1 MKKEDNIYIA
11 GHKGLVGSSILN
23 LLKLNGYKNIITI
36 DRKKLD
42 LRDYNKV
49 MKFFSKRK
57 LDYMIMAAAK
67 AGGILANNNY
77 QKDFFLENIEIQN
90 SLLQLALSKKI
101 KRTIF
106 LGTSC
111 IYPKFTKTPIRES
124 SLLTGKLEKT
134 NQCYAI
140 AKIAGIK
147 LCEALFENHNIDIV
161 CLMPTNVYG
170 QNDHFDKDYGH
181 VIPAMISKV
190 EEAIKKKKK
199 SISLL
204 GTGQPMREFIHTDD
218 LANAIFQS
226 LKVSK
231 QKLNKIFKKNLPLIN
246 VGTGDEISI
255 KNLANLITKYYDYK
269 GNIIFDSTFPDG
281 TFKKNLNSSLIKK
294 IGWKHKIK
302 LKKGLKD
309 LITLRRKKYVLQ

>member
-1 MKKEDNIYIA
+1 
-11 GHKGLVGSSILN
+11 
-23 LLKLNGYKNIITI
+23 
-36 DRKKLD
+36 
-42 LRDYNKV
+42 

-302 LKKGLKD
+302 LKKGFYTRQQNKVEQR
-309 LITLRRKKYVLQ
+309 TLPKINS

>member
-1 MKKEDNIYIA
+1 M
-11 GHKGLVGSSILN
+11 
-23 LLKLNGYKNIITI
+23 
-36 DRKKLD
+36 
-42 LRDYNKV
+42 
-49 MKFFSKRK
+49 
-57 LDYMIMAAAK
+57 
-67 AGGILANNNY
+67 
-77 QKDFFLENIEIQN
+77 
-90 SLLQLALSKKI
+90 
-101 KRTIF
+101 
-106 LGTSC
+106 
-111 IYPKFTKTPIRES
+111 
-124 SLLTGKLEKT
+124 
-134 NQCYAI
+134 
-140 AKIAGIK
+140 
-147 LCEALFENHNIDIV
+147 
-161 CLMPTNVYG
+161 
-170 QNDHFDKDYGH
+170 
-181 VIPAMISKV
+181 
-190 EEAIKKKKK
+190 
-199 SISLL
+199 

-302 LKKGLKD
+302 LNKGLKD